1 MFTLLL
7 EVIFMIPTHIIVSHF
22 LWLEWMAELIF
33 LPFAI
38 ERKTRQSFISRPSL
52 QTIRWREKPWN
63 GCNMTDTTNESLKPS
78 KIKDNI
84 SILLFISQV
93 KLKNPPS
100 WFVLSGW
107 GLSMNGFEKDPR
119 AKPKH
124 DLWFIRVS
132 LVSNKYST
140 PILELCWSSS

>member
-1 MFTLLL
+1 
-7 EVIFMIPTHIIVSHF
+7 MIPTHIILSHF

-52 QTIRWREKPWN
+52 QTIRWQEKLWN
-63 GCNMTDTTNESLKPS
+63 GSNITYINDALKPRKQRKYPS
-78 KIKDNI
+78 QIEKSSQIICFTQIENKQVWAWMGLRKI
-84 SILLFISQV
+84 ST
-93 KLKNPPS
+93 NPHH
-100 WFVLSGW
+100 
-107 GLSMNGFEKDPR
+107 R

-132 LVSNKYST
+132 LVSDSE
-140 PILELCWSSS
+140 ILHSHFRALLII